1 MSCIRCQNLERAIEA
16 KQSEYNAALDSAC
29 YRVCR
34 KSAAFMRVEL
44 EHARAELE
52 EHQFVCPSAFMQPK
66 PLLAATLPRSVRQ
79 EEHWGDHSLTA
90 A

>member
-1 MSCIRCQNLERAIEA
+1 MSCIRCQYLERAIEA
-16 KQSEYNAALDSAC
+16 RQSEYNAALGSAC
-29 YRVCR
+29 YRVCK

-52 EHQFVCPSAFMQPK
+52 EHQFVCPSAFTQPE
-66 PLLAATLPRSVRQ
+66 PLMEAVQPRSVQQ
-79 EEHWGDHSLTA
+79 EEHWGDHSQTA